1 MRRSDVEEFL
11 TEHLRQPDGTH
22 LTPDQPLLELGV
34 LDSLALMRLVAAT
47 EERYGVRIPD
57 DALLP
62 ANFSSISAIATL
74 ILSRMSPEDTDAH
87 PAGQR

>member
-1 MRRSDVEEFL
+1 MSR
-11 TEHLRQPDGTH
+11 
-22 LTPDQPLLELGV
+22 DQPLLELGL
-34 LDSLALMRLVAAT
+34 LDSLALMRLVAAA

-62 ANFSSISAIATL
+62 ANFSSISAIAAL
-74 ILSRMSPEDTDAH
+74 ILSRMSQEDTNAH